1 MSTFALLTKNKNM
14 RKLILLM
21 VCVFAS
27 NGIFAQVPL
36 DKGDVQFNAG
46 VGASGWGI
54 PIYFGVDFGIA
65 RDWTLGGEISFQ
77 SDSDSYYGNNKNY
90 KYDSR
95 AIGIGING
103 NYHFNRIMDIPS
115 NFDFYAGPAVTFF
128 IWDYKDYDND
138 YPEPDNASVG
148 LGVQVGGRY
157 FFTDKFGVNLE
168 FGGGTATSGAKV
180 GVTFKP

>member
-1 MSTFALLTKNKNM
+1 MLL
-14 RKLILLM
+14 I

-36 DKGDVQFNAG
+36 DKGEVQFNAG

-77 SDSDSYYGNNKNY
+77 SQNDSYYNNNKNY
-90 KYDSR
+90 KYKSN
-95 AIGIGING
+95 AVGIGVNG

-115 NFDFYAGPAVTFF
+115 NFDFYAGPSVTFF
-128 IWDYKDYDND
+128 IWDYKDDKYDNN
-138 YPEPDNASVG
+138 YNHPDNASVG

-168 FGGGTATSGAKV
+168 FGGGTATGGAKV
-180 GVTFKP
+180 GVTFIP

>member
-1 MSTFALLTKNKNM
+1 MKKI
-14 RKLILLM
+14 ILLLAF
-21 VCVFAS
+21 VFVS
-27 NGIFAQVPL
+27 NSMFAQVPL
-36 DKGDVQFNAG
+36 DKGEVQFNAG

-77 SDSDSYYGNNKNY
+77 SDSDSYYTNNSNY
-90 KYDSR
+90 KYNSR
-95 AIGIGING
+95 AIGIGVNG

-128 IWDYKDYDND
+128 IWDYKDYDNNAH
-138 YPEPDNASVG
+138 PDNASVG

-157 FFTDKFGVNLE
+157 FFNDKFGVNLE